1 MDFTG
6 VRTLKELYAKIST
19 EDWQESGGPLE
30 LSCREVGLA
39 LKKDEVKEG
48 FFTVTGEQGQLTEG
62 YVSCDEERMECL
74 TSFFS
79 GASETIEY
87 RFDSRGMREGE
98 ERKGRFLIISNR
110 GEYEIPFQAVVL
122 HKEVTCSEG
131 ELTNLFQFTNLAR
144 NAWEEAVKLFYS
156 PEFIRVF
163 SGQDKK
169 YRNLYK
175 GFSQVPGNMQNV
187 EEFLISIHKKQPVEY
202 VLPRTEIVITSLHA
216 QLCETLQIIK
226 NGWGYSPLRV
236 EAEGD
241 FLSTEKKLLREE
253 DFLGNQCGLP
263 VFVRQ
268 EELHEGKNFG
278 RIILKHAYGS
288 IQSLITVV
296 KRGEHRVVR
305 TGRRLELKR
314 LTVELVRL
322 YQSVKMK
329 KMSTD
334 LWRSQ
339 TREVVDRMKRIEDK
353 NPAVRLYQAHLLITE
368 ERFDEAGWILD
379 HLDIT
384 PDENMPELY
393 CYYLYLSSLYQR
405 SETVTAEVTIQM
417 EDLHRVYRDN
427 WRIAWLL
434 LFLSPTLGRSVSQK
448 WLFLEDQ
455 FRHSGS
461 SPVLYLEALHLAN
474 FSPTLLMKLDTY
486 ELQLLHFGA
495 RNGILSEDLI
505 GHLVY
510 LAGKEKYYRESL
522 FRILKNCYERKSD
535 PQLLTAICSLL
546 IKGNKS
552 GPEYYPWY
560 RRGVEQE
567 LRVTRL
573 YEYYMM
579 SVDTERQVE
588 IPRIVLMYFAYQ
600 SNLDYDKCAYLY
612 AYIQKHREEFPE
624 LYLAYKSQMDRFV
637 LQQLYKGRINR
648 DLAFL
653 YQTVL
658 DEKMLTRDNCQ
669 VLAPLLFMQQLDCEG
684 KDIRKA
690 VVIHTRLRGEQVY
703 PVENG
708 RAYVAVYDKD
718 VEILL
723 EDEELNRYSAGRH
736 FVLDRL
742 MYPARCVNVLESF
755 VENSLGFNLFC
766 CESSKGKIRITEK
779 NASRF
784 RRLAEDTRVIPAF
797 ARAIRMELL
806 KYYYGQEELEELDL
820 LLEALNREDLDGSD
834 VYEAAGY
841 LVLRSFYEKAF
852 AWLAGQD
859 PGRTDAKI
867 LLRLCSRML
876 ETGLCMEEEAMTR
889 LAYSAF
895 CREKYDSHILQHLV
909 KRYEGSTKELTDI
922 QRAADNFAVNTYEL
936 TERLL
941 VQLLYIGD
949 DVMGRTGLL
958 RQIIIEGGKSELE
971 AAFLH
976 RCSGLYLMNAETMD
990 RYIITDIG
998 RVAGRGEKLS
1008 DMCRLAFLEYFARH
1022 RDERS
1027 ERTDALIKLFGD
1039 QLIAQHMMFPLFQE
1053 YADILEGA
1061 ETMMDKTMVVYRGSR
1076 EHPLTINYRI
1086 IPTPAEGGE
1095 LTSIQETY
1103 RSFDLQ
1109 HMYAGIYTASFV
1121 LFAGESLQYFITD
1134 NSGSGEILDSGELKM
1149 GECSVFVKESR
1160 YGMINDIASAR
1171 LMREEG
1177 EAQELLEQYLLTEW
1191 MTEGLFNVTGGDSP
1205 PM

>member
-1 MDFTG
+1 M
-6 VRTLKELYAKIST
+6 KELYAKVSM

-30 LSCREVGLA
+30 LSCQEVGLA
-39 LKKDEVKEG
+39 LKRDEVKEG
-48 FFTVTGEQGQLTEG
+48 FFTVTGEPGQVTEG

-79 GASETIEY
+79 GTRENIEY

-98 ERKGRFLIISNR
+98 ERKGRFLIVSNR
-110 GEYEIPFQAVVL
+110 GEYEIPFHVVVL
-122 HKEVTCSEG
+122 HKVLESSEG
-131 ELTNLFQFTNLAR
+131 ELMNLFQFTNLAR
-144 NAWEEAVKLFYS
+144 NNWEEAVKLFYS
-156 PEFIRVF
+156 PDFIRVF
-163 SGQDKK
+163 NGQDKK

-175 GFSQVPGNMQNV
+175 GFSQIPGNMQNV
-187 EEFLISIHKKQPVEY
+187 EEFLVSIHKKQPVEY
-202 VLPRTEIVITSLHA
+202 MLPRTEIVITSLHG
-216 QLCETLQIIK
+216 QLCETLQVVK
-226 NGWGYSPLRV
+226 NGWGYSRLQV
-236 EAEGD
+236 EVEGD
-241 FLSTEKKLLREE
+241 FISTEKKILRDE

-263 VFVRQ
+263 VFVKQ
-268 EELHEGKNFG
+268 EALHEGKNFG
-278 RIILKHAYGS
+278 RIILSHAYGQMQAS
-288 IQSLITVV
+288 VTVI

-305 TGRRLELKR
+305 TGRRLEMKR

-322 YQSVKMK
+322 YQTYKMK
-329 KMSTD
+329 KINMK
-334 LWRSQ
+334 LWKAQ
-339 TREVVDRMKRIEDK
+339 TGEVVERMKRLDDK
-353 NPAVRLYQAHLLITE
+353 NPAILLFQAHLRITE
-368 ERFDEAGWILD
+368 ESFDEAGRILE
-379 HLDIT
+379 HLDIM

-405 SETVTAEVTIQM
+405 SESYTAEVTIQV
-417 EDLHRVYRDN
+417 EDYHRTFRDN

-434 LFLSPTLGRSVSQK
+434 LYLSPTLGRSVSQK

-455 FRHSGS
+455 FRHSGT

-505 GHLVY
+505 GHMVY

-522 FRILKNCYERKSD
+522 FGILKDCYQQKSD

-552 GPEYYPWY
+552 GPEYYQWY

-579 SVDTERQVE
+579 SVDTEKEVE

-648 DLAFL
+648 QLAFL

-669 VLAPLLFMQQLDCEG
+669 ALAPLLFIQQLDCEG

-708 RAYVAVYDKD
+708 RAYVAVFDRDY
-718 VEILL
+718 EILL
-723 EDEELNRYSAGRH
+723 EDEEKNRYAAGRP

-742 MYPARCVNVLESF
+742 MYPARCVNALEPL
-755 VENSLGFNLFC
+755 VEKSLGFNLFF
-766 CESSKGKIRITEK
+766 CESSKGKIRVTKE

-784 RRLAEDTRVIPAF
+784 RELAEDSRIIPAF
-797 ARAIRMELL
+797 ARAIRIELL
-806 KYYYGQEELEELDL
+806 RYYYGHEELEELDL
-820 LLEALNREDLDGSD
+820 LLEALKREDLDGSD
-834 VYEAAGY
+834 VYEAIGF

-852 AWLAGQD
+852 AWLAGLA
-859 PGRTDAKI
+859 PERTDAKI

-876 ETGLCMEEEAMTR
+876 ETGLGMQEEEMTR

-895 CREKYDSHILQHLV
+895 CREKYDSRVLQHLV
-909 KRYEGSTKELTDI
+909 EHYEGSTRELTDI
-922 QRAADNFAVNTYEL
+922 RLAAENFAVDTYVL

-949 DVMGRTGLL
+949 NVMGRIGLL
-958 RQIIIEGGKSELE
+958 RKYIIGGGKSELE
-971 AAFLH
+971 SAFLH
-976 RCSGLYLMNAETMD
+976 RCSGLYLMNAEPMD
-990 RYIITDIG
+990 RYVITDIG
-998 RVAGRGEKLS
+998 RVAGRGETLS
-1008 DMCRLAFLEYFARH
+1008 DMCRLAYLEYFARH

-1027 ERTDALIKLFGD
+1027 PRTDALIKCFGD
-1039 QLIAQHMMFPLFQE
+1039 QLIRNNMKLPLFQE
-1053 YADILEGA
+1053 YVDILEGA
-1061 ETMMDKTMVVYRGSR
+1061 ETMMDKTMVVFRGNR
-1076 EHPLTINYRI
+1076 ERPVTINYRI
-1086 IPTPAEGGE
+1086 VPSPADGGE
-1095 LTSIQETY
+1095 LTAAQGTY

-1134 NSGSGEILDSGELKM
+1134 NSGGGEILDSGELKM

-1171 LMREEG
+1171 LMMEEG

-1191 MTEGLFNVTGGDSP
+1191 MTEGLFKA
-1205 PM
+1205 ME